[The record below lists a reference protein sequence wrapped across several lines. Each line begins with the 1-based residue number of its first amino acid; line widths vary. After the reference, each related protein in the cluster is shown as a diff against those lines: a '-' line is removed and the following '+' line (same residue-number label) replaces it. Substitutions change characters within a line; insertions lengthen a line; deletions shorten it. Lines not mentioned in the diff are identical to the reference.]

1 MLVIHEVSK
10 QTGISV
16 RTLRYYEE
24 IGLLFPTAKTEGGHR
39 LYGEEELKTLQQIVF
54 LKTLGFRL
62 KEIQPLL
69 NESWDWAASLD
80 HQLAFVQAEQNKLKQ
95 MESAILGLQH
105 ALTIEGSLNESLIQ
119 KIIKLST
126 QENGK
131 KQAFRQQIFSE
142 TDLKLIQKL
151 PNINR
156 NDPHSLE
163 WISLV
168 GQLRELKES
177 YDAGSAPVQR
187 IIKRMME
194 KAAEEYKDHESFLEK
209 MWDIRK
215 SSSQSE
221 QLGLYPLAEDFLHF
235 IDQAFTIYEAKN
247 ISKGDPQQ

>member
-1 MLVIHEVSK
+1 LLVIHEVSK

-69 NESWDWAASLD
+69 NESWDWAESLD

-142 TDLKLIQKL
+142 TDLNLIQKL

-163 WISLV
+163 WISLL

-177 YDAGSAPVQR
+177 YDAESASVQR

-194 KAAEEYKDHESFLEK
+194 KAAEEYKGNESFLEK

>member
-1 MLVIHEVSK
+1 MGKSRH
-10 QTGISV
+10 
-16 RTLRYYEE
+16 
-24 IGLLFPTAKTEGGHR
+24 F
-39 LYGEEELKTLQQIVF
+39 
-54 LKTLGFRL
+54 
-62 KEIQPLL
+62 
-69 NESWDWAASLD
+69 D
-80 HQLAFVQAEQNKLKQ
+80 NKY
-95 MESAILGLQH
+95 
-105 ALTIEGSLNESLIQ
+105 
-119 KIIKLST
+119 
-126 QENGK
+126 
-131 KQAFRQQIFSE
+131 FSE

-163 WISLV
+163 WISLL

-194 KAAEEYKDHESFLEK
+194 KAAEEYKGHESFLEK